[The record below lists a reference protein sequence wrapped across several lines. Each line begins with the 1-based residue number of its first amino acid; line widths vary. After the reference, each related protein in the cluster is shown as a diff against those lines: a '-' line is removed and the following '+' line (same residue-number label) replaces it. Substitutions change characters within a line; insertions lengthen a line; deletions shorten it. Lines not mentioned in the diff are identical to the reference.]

1 MAGFE
6 PSRPVEPDASR
17 STGAGTGA
25 DGGRAD
31 LVPADDHGN
40 RGDGGHADEARG
52 DDLADVRGDD
62 ACGDRGQAG
71 DRPGTGERPDERP
84 GVPNRRRPAGEAD
97 GEAGDERPG
106 TAASD
111 TPAPG
116 DAGPGEA
123 GTERAGPRG
132 LARALRGLVGRG
144 LVPRG
149 FAGRGLAG
157 RGVAGRAGADRRD
170 RPGPRQRRGEFPAD
184 PGGRPVTGRLGPG
197 AERPEAGPG
206 VPGGAHGEPSA
217 QETETGAPDPVFQHG
232 VVVGFDGSLSSERAL
247 AYAVGMARR
256 SQCGL
261 VIVHVANRLP
271 ATVWAGCEPPVF
283 VDLPDHRT
291 EVLGLELAC
300 ADFLSGVPWI
310 LIERGG
316 DICHEIEEV
325 GREYAADA
333 IVVGTTHGLL
343 GKIFGSVSGR
353 LARRANRPVIVIP

>member
-1 MAGFE
+1 M
-6 PSRPVEPDASR
+6 
-17 STGAGTGA
+17 
-25 DGGRAD
+25 
-31 LVPADDHGN
+31 
-40 RGDGGHADEARG
+40 
-52 DDLADVRGDD
+52 
-62 ACGDRGQAG
+62 
-71 DRPGTGERPDERP
+71 
-84 GVPNRRRPAGEAD
+84 
-97 GEAGDERPG
+97 
-106 TAASD
+106 
-111 TPAPG
+111 
-116 DAGPGEA
+116 
-123 GTERAGPRG
+123 
-132 LARALRGLVGRG
+132 
-144 LVPRG
+144 
-149 FAGRGLAG
+149 
-157 RGVAGRAGADRRD
+157 
-170 RPGPRQRRGEFPAD
+170 
-184 PGGRPVTGRLGPG
+184 TGRLGPG
-197 AERPEAGPG
+197 AERPEAASGAASAF
-206 VPGGAHGEPSA
+206 GGRTEPSA
-217 QETETGAPDPVFQHG
+217 QDNPAPSLDPTFQHG

-300 ADFLSGVPWI
+300 ADFLAGVPWI
-310 LIERGG
+310 LVERGG